1 MENLLN
7 ELKAKIVTVLNLTD
21 VDPETIKADEQL
33 VGGSLDIDS
42 IDVLEM
48 VIMIEK
54 DYGVKIDN
62 RELGAKVFSTLRT
75 LADYIQENTRESTH

>member
-7 ELKAKIVTVLNLTD
+7 ELKTKIVAVLNLND
-21 VDPETIKADEQL
+21 VDPEAIKEDEQL
-33 VGGSLDIDS
+33 VGGNLDIDS

-75 LADYIQENTRESTH
+75 LAEYIYENSRELSS